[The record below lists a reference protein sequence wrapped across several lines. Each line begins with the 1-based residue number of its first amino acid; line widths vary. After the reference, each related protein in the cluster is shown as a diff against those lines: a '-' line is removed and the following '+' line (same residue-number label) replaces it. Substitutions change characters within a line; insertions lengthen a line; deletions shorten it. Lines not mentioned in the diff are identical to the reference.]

1 MIEEATT
8 GLRQRRARQA
18 IGLAMQGRWR
28 EAVTVNQSLV
38 AGYPDDVSAYNRLGR
53 AYMEIGEFSNAY
65 EAYSR
70 AVELDPYN
78 TIAQKNLNRLSRL
91 REAIVSS
98 PEDSHVEPLHFIEE
112 TGKAGIVDLYQL
124 GLPEVV
130 AKMVAGDKVYLRVE
144 GPNLVVENGLGEYL
158 GQVEHKHAQR
168 LIRLIV
174 GGNEYSAAVVSS
186 TEDTASIIIREVYQH
201 PSQAGRLSFPA
212 REFKSPRPY
221 LSDRVI
227 KHEHDLEY
235 EEEEEVVEGEEEESD
250 YTVASVK
257 DRELSVEEATNEGDI
272 TDSDEE

>member
-1 MIEEATT
+1 MEEATT
-8 GLRQRRARQA
+8 GIRQRRARQA

-28 EAVTVNQSLV
+28 EAVDVNRSLV

-65 EAYSR
+65 EAYRR

-78 TIAQKNLNRLSRL
+78 TIAQKNLNRLSRI

-98 PEDSHVEPLHFIEE
+98 PEDSHAVPMHFIEE

-124 GLPEVV
+124 GLAEMV
-130 AKMVAGDKVYLRVE
+130 AKMVAGDEVYLKVE
-144 GPNLVVENGLGEYL
+144 GTNLVVANGRGEYL
-158 GQVEHKHAQR
+158 GQVEPKHAQR
-168 LIRLIV
+168 LIRLMV

-201 PSQAGRLSFPA
+201 PRQAGRLSFPA
-212 REFKSPRPY
+212 RELKSPRPY

-227 KHEHDLEY
+227 KHEHDLDY
-235 EEEEEVVEGEEEESD
+235 EEEAAGGEEEEPD

-257 DRELSVEEATNEGDI
+257 DGELSVVEAADEGVI
-272 TDSDEE
+272 TESDEE